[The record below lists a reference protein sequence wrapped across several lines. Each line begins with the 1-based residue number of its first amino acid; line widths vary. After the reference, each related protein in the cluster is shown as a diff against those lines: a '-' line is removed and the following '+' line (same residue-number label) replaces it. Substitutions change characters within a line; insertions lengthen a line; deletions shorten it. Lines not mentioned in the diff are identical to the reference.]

1 MRAVDK
7 SGLWRNLKVYP
18 SPPAF
23 ATNACRYAACSAKE
37 KIMSKYLVGHT
48 IREMKIADDK
58 KAILFITDKENVIA
72 KMDGDCC
79 SDTWVEHIEMV
90 SLPALVLDVD
100 DIDMP
105 NLGNPD
111 EYEVVAYYGCKITT
125 DKGHIIIDYRNSSNG
140 YYGGNISFPDDSYFY
155 GGVYGQNVSKE
166 VWKDI
171 AAA

>member
-1 MRAVDK
+1 
-7 SGLWRNLKVYP
+7 
-18 SPPAF
+18 
-23 ATNACRYAACSAKE
+23 
-37 KIMSKYLVGHT
+37 MSKYLVGHT
-48 IREMKIADDK
+48 IKEMKIADDK
-58 KAILFITDKENVIA
+58 KAILFVTDKENVIA

-79 SDTWVEHIEMV
+79 SDTWCEHIEMV
-90 SLPALVLDVD
+90 SLPATVIDVE

-171 AAA
+171 AAAEQSVHPTCAICGDTGVAGPTWSHPEGEACECTRG

>member
-1 MRAVDK
+1 
-7 SGLWRNLKVYP
+7 
-18 SPPAF
+18 
-23 ATNACRYAACSAKE
+23 
-37 KIMSKYLVGHT
+37 MSKYLVGHT

>member
-1 MRAVDK
+1 
-7 SGLWRNLKVYP
+7 
-18 SPPAF
+18 
-23 ATNACRYAACSAKE
+23 
-37 KIMSKYLVGHT
+37 MSKYLVGHV
-48 IREMKIADDK
+48 IKEMKVADDG
-58 KAILFITDKENVIA
+58 KAILFVTDKENVIA

-90 SLPALVLDVD
+90 SLPALVVDVE

-105 NLGNPD
+105 DLGSLD
-111 EYEVVAYYGCKITT
+111 YESVAYYGCKITT

-140 YYGGNISFPDDSYFY
+140 YYGGNISFPDDGHFY

-166 VWKDI
+166 IWKDI